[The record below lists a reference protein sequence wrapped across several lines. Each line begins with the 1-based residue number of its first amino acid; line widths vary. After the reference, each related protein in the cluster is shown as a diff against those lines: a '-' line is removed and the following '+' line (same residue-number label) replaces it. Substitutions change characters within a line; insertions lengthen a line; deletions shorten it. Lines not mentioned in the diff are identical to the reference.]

1 MLKFKYTSRFFFP
14 CFLFTGEGLPRVF
27 TIFFAGERRHCTQG
41 TSVAWQTDRHLQILQ
56 LSTAIWRIWKCEL
69 IVTWGFDRRH
79 SGLMISALDTGLSG
93 PGSCPDRSHWVIF
106 LTLGA
111 PLSSH
116 MYEWVPAKFLG
127 NATKSLGLNCDR
139 LASYTGGSTDSTRD
153 NVLASAVRA
162 SGLNVPWTSLRV
174 ASQRRFRRL
183 SPSSVIHP
191 QQALD
196 FPLATW
202 SRVLLLQVS
211 INYVFQCW
219 RKDTFSYLNL

>member
-1 MLKFKYTSRFFFP
+1 MLKFQYTRRFFFR

-41 TSVAWQTDRHLQILQ
+41 TSVAWQKDRHLQILQ
-56 LSTAIWRIWKCEL
+56 LSTAIWRIWKREL

-93 PGSCPDRSHWVIF
+93 PSSWPYRTHCVIF
-106 LTLGA
+106 LTLGV

-116 MYEWVPAKFLG
+116 MYKWVQAKFSG
-127 NATKSLGLNCDR
+127 NSTKSLRLNCDR
-139 LASYTGGSTDSTRD
+139 LAFHTGGSTDSTRD
-153 NVLASAVRA
+153 NVLASAVWV
-162 SGLNVPWTSLRV
+162 SGQNVPWTSLRV

-183 SPSSVIHP
+183 SPSSVVHP

-211 INYVFQCW
+211 INYVFQYW
-219 RKDTFSYLNL
+219 RKDSFSYLNL